1 MKLIALIIVFCLIAV
16 PKAFAQKAGDAT
28 IGLPAHPGD
37 ATAGRDTVE
46 TVGGYRVPDAPTRP
60 RWLKAAAFGAV
71 GGALLALA
79 GHALAAESDAEGR
92 SLSTDLM
99 IGVVGGAAIAG
110 TTIAFFDWI
119 CSPDSPSR
127 QAGLCGA
134 SSGPRVL
141 PGR

>member
-1 MKLIALIIVFCLIAV
+1 MRLFALVLVFFLIAV
-16 PKAFAQKAGDAT
+16 PKAFAQKTGDAS
-28 IGLPAHPGD
+28 IGLPVQPGD
-37 ATAGRDTVE
+37 VTGGRDTVV
-46 TVGGYRVPDAPTRP
+46 TFGGYRIPDQPTRP

-79 GHALAAESDAEGR
+79 GHALASGSDSDGR
-92 SLSTDLM
+92 SLSTDVM

-127 QAGLCGA
+127 QAGLCGP
-134 SSGPRVL
+134 SRGPGVL
-141 PGR
+141 PVR